1 MTVELAYGDAQP
13 VTLAVESEGETLFVP
28 AATALQL
35 TGWELKPEGMC
46 RAELCMPLPAKLVRK
61 DAVDLAGFSRLLDRP
76 VVHEGDVWHIGA
88 AAAERSEARR
98 SAEAPAF
105 ELPDLSGRRHRLSDY
120 RGIKVLLLSWA
131 SW

>member
-1 MTVELAYGDAQP
+1 MLAYGDAPP
-13 VTLAVESEGETLFVP
+13 VTVAVESEGEALFVP
-28 AATALQL
+28 AATAFEL

-46 RAELCMPLPAKLVRK
+46 RAELCVPLPAALVRR
-61 DAVDLAGFSRLLDRP
+61 DAVDVAGFSRLLDRP

-88 AAAERSEARR
+88 TAAERTETRR
-98 SAEAPAF
+98 SLAAPDF

-120 RGIKVLLLSWA
+120 RGIKILLLSWA